1 MREPSG
7 GGVDVMVID
16 ESMVEWD
23 VLL

>member
-16 ESMVEWD
+16 EGMVGWD
-23 VLL
+23 ALL